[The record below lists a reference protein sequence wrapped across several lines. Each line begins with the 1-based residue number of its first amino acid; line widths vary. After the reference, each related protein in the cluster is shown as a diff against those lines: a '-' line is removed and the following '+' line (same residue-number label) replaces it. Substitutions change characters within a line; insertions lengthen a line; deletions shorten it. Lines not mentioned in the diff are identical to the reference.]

1 MDVENLIQHNRLDQL
16 VGRIS
21 VSAGNIRGTPAY
33 WARRRQELVAL
44 FEHHKP
50 PTIFFTF
57 SVADFF
63 WADLAKQLSH
73 AAVSSVSDGRAAALE
88 NPCEVDE
95 FAELRV
101 QQFLKYFYFF
111 FAPPLL
117 ASERIWWRVEWQS
130 RGCLHV
136 HGCVRL
142 LDDPYLYL
150 LGYDALRGFLAHS
163 LLQHRLHHAEAPHLG
178 NDHADLNDMSDERLQ
193 ALAHEAQDAKQRIC
207 EYGDRLV
214 SAVHIAPA
222 SAHIPPNWSDVDHPC
237 AKKWCDVAAS
247 ATSFGKSILRSH
259 QCV

>member
-73 AAVSSVSDGRAAALE
+73 AAVSSVSDRRAAALE

-111 FAPPLL
+111 LHLL
-117 ASERIWWRVEWQS
+117 CLPANGSGGASNGSQEGASMYTVALGFWMTQTSTCLVTTRCVAFWRIPCSDIVFTTLKLRT
-130 RGCLHV
+130 
-136 HGCVRL
+136 
-142 LDDPYLYL
+142 
-150 LGYDALRGFLAHS
+150 LG
-163 LLQHRLHHAEAPHLG
+163 
-178 NDHADLNDMSDERLQ
+178 MTT
-193 ALAHEAQDAKQRIC
+193 RI
-207 EYGDRLV
+207 
-214 SAVHIAPA
+214 
-222 SAHIPPNWSDVDHPC
+222 
-237 AKKWCDVAAS
+237 
-247 ATSFGKSILRSH
+247 
-259 QCV
+259 